1 MDVAR
6 ILDTLK
12 TEFIPAVGCT
22 EPVAIALACAVAYNA
37 IGGDL
42 HELHLE
48 LSPNMFKNAR
58 AVGIPGIQHA
68 GIDTAAL
75 LGVVLDNPR
84 AGLEVFSAVS
94 PRHVSLVQA
103 LKKRCTPRIE
113 VKDDTPSVYVRA
125 RVVTDRG
132 TAAAAT
138 VHRHTDARLVEVNG
152 HAVDTWPSGGTRQEP
167 CSFSHAQ
174 SHSPA
179 LRTLGSLPEIAS
191 AILSA
196 PASDLDFL
204 CERAEVNLDMA
215 EAGLTMDGGL
225 GIGRIG
231 AAGLRGCACDAG
243 REQTAGSGVNV
254 GWDLALYAAAACD
267 ARMAGVQKPVVT
279 CAGSGNLGISATV
292 PVLLGARRAS
302 ATREKLARALAL
314 SLATT
319 IYVKEYF
326 GRLSPVCGCAV
337 AAGAGT
343 AAGLVHLWGGWA
355 GQSMGA
361 VTNVLATLAGML
373 CDGGKVGC
381 ALKVW
386 TSVTTAS
393 QAALLALAGC
403 EVPEG
408 NGIVGAHLDETLS
421 NLARVTSEG
430 MRTADRVMVGILAG
444 GPDGRLEPEENE
456 AGPATA

>member
-22 EPVAIALACAVAYNA
+22 EPVAIALACAAAYNA
-37 IGGDL
+37 IGGNL

-48 LSPNMFKNAR
+48 LSPSMFKNAR
-58 AVGIPGIQHA
+58 AVGLPGIQQT

-75 LGVVLDNPR
+75 LGVVLNNPR
-84 AGLEVFSAVS
+84 AGLEVFAAVS

-103 LKKRCTPRIE
+103 LKKRCTLSIE
-113 VKDDTPSVYVRA
+113 VKDDTPPIYVRA

-132 TAAAAT
+132 TAVAAA
-138 VHRHTDARLVEVNG
+138 VHRHAEVRLVEVNG
-152 HAVDTWPSGGTRQEP
+152 HAVDTRPSDGTQQEP

-191 AILSA
+191 AILGA
-196 PASDLDFL
+196 PAGDLDFL

-215 EAGLTMDGGL
+215 EAGFTMDGGL

-231 AAGLRGCACDAG
+231 AASPGRCVCDTG
-243 REQTAGSGVNV
+243 GEQSTGSGVNTV
-254 GWDLALYAAAACD
+254 WDLALYAAAACD
-267 ARMAGVQKPVVT
+267 ARMAGVQKPAVT

-292 PVLLGARRAS
+292 PVLLEARRVC
-302 ATREKLARALAL
+302 ATRERLARALAL
-314 SLATT
+314 SLITT

-337 AAGAGT
+337 AGGAGT
-343 AAGLVHLWGGWA
+343 AAGLVHLWGGGVRHA
-355 GQSMGA
+355 MSA

-373 CDGGKVGC
+373 CDGAKAGC

-386 TSVTTAS
+386 TSVITSS
-393 QAALLALAGC
+393 QAALLALGGW

-430 MRTADRVMVGILAG
+430 MRTADRVMVGILTGGQAG
-444 GPDGRLEPEENE
+444 S
-456 AGPATA
+456 